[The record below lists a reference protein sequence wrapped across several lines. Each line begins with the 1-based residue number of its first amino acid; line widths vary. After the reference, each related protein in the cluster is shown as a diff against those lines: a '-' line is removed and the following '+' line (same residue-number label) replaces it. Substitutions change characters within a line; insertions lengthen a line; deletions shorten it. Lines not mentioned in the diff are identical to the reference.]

1 MHRPLIVALCILSA
15 GAWGDSLFSK
25 QAAVRGTLISENN
38 ARFKIGDVVTVLV
51 RENIDA
57 RTRAELDTEKKSELS
72 GEAPEAENGSLTGD
86 DALID
91 LPVGLLPNWGIDV
104 ENKHE
109 SDGSTRRRNE
119 VTFTVACTVKK
130 VHTNGNIEIEGEK
143 RVTVNRDD
151 SFIKLSGTA
160 RTIDVSAQNTVDSSL
175 LANAQI
181 ELKGQGPL
189 WNSQRRGWFN
199 RMFDW
204 FSPF

>member
-1 MHRPLIVALCILSA
+1 MRNVLIIALCVA
-15 GAWGDSLFSK
+15 TTGAWGDSLFSK
-25 QAAVRGTLISENN
+25 QASARGTLISENN
-38 ARFKIGDVVTVLV
+38 ARFKVGDMVTVLV

-72 GEAPEAENGSLTGD
+72 GEAPEAENGTLTGD

-109 SDGSTRRRNE
+109 SDGSTRRRND
-119 VTFTVACTVKK
+119 VTFTVSCTVTA
-130 VHTNGNIEIEGEK
+130 VHPNGNIELQGEK
-143 RVTVNRDD
+143 KVTVNRDD
-151 SFIKLSGTA
+151 SLIKLSGMA
-160 RTIDVSAQNTVDSSL
+160 RTRDVSAQNTVDSNM

>member
-1 MHRPLIVALCILSA
+1 MRSLLIIALCASSA
-15 GAWGDSLFSK
+15 TVWGDSLFSK
-25 QAAVRGTLISENN
+25 QAANRGTLISENN
-38 ARFKIGDVVTVLV
+38 ARFKVGDVVTVLV

-72 GEAPEAENGSLTGD
+72 GQAPVATNGSITGD

-91 LPVGLLPNWGIDV
+91 LPQGILPNWDIDV

-119 VTFTVACTVKK
+119 VTFTVSCTVMA
-130 VHTNGNIEIEGEK
+130 VQPNGNIELQGEK
-143 RVTVNRDD
+143 KVTVNRDD
-151 SFIKLSGTA
+151 SFIKLSGIA
-160 RTIDVSAQNTVDSSL
+160 RTRDVSANNTVDSNM

-199 RMFDW
+199 RLFDW

>member
-1 MHRPLIVALCILSA
+1 MRSMMVLALCAVGA

-25 QAAVRGTLISENN
+25 QVAQRGTLVSENR
-38 ARFKIGDVVTVLV
+38 ARFKEGDMVTVLV

-72 GEAPEAENGSLTGD
+72 GQAAEDANGSITGD

-91 LPVGLLPNWGIDV
+91 LPVGLLPNWDMDV

-119 VTFTVACTVKK
+119 VTFTVTCTVTR
-130 VHTNGNIEIEGEK
+130 VHPNGNIDLQGDK
-143 RVTVNRDD
+143 MVTVNRDD
-151 SFIKLSGTA
+151 SMIRLTGTA
-160 RTIDVSAQNTVDSSL
+160 RTQDVSARNTVDSNL

-199 RMFDW
+199 RLFDW

>member
-1 MHRPLIVALCILSA
+1 MYRIAVIALCLVGA

-25 QAAVRGTLISENN
+25 QVAVRGTLISENN
-38 ARFKIGDVVTVLV
+38 ARFKVGDVVTVLV

-72 GEAPEAENGSLTGD
+72 GEAPESENASLTGD

-119 VTFTVACTVKK
+119 VTFTVSCIVKK
-130 VHTNGNIEIEGEK
+130 IHPNGNIDIEGEK
-143 RVTVNRDD
+143 KVTVNRDD